1 MDKRDYYEILG
12 LDKNAT
18 SEQIKSSYR
27 KLALQYHPDKN
38 PNDKSSEEKFKEAA
52 EAYEVLSDPNKRA
65 KYDRYGHA
73 GLRGGQDYHTYT
85 NMQDVFSHFGD
96 IFGGS
101 IFDSFF
107 GGGGTG
113 RGRRYSGEAGADIK
127 IKLPLTLEEIAEGVS
142 KTLKV
147 RRLITCDTCGGSG
160 AKSGGK
166 KTCNVCQGN
175 GEVRQV
181 SRSVFGQFVNI
192 ATCSNCNGT
201 GEMISDKCDE
211 CRGEGRIFGEDKIKI
226 DIPAGV
232 EEGNYIPLRGKGH
245 AGKNGGPFGDLLV
258 IIEEKKHEHFIRD
271 RNDLIYNLHITFP
284 QAALG
289 DSVDV
294 PLINGTHELKIADGT
309 QNGTRIRLKDKGL
322 PYLNSNARG
331 DMYVIIHI
339 EIPTKLSSKEK
350 DLIQEL
356 AKSENFIV
364 KNNAEKEKDIFEKIK
379 DAFF

>member
-1 MDKRDYYEILG
+1 MEKRDYYEILG
-12 LDKNAT
+12 LDRNAT

-27 KLALQYHPDKN
+27 KLAIKYHPDKN
-38 PNDKSSEEKFKEAA
+38 PGDSEAEEKFKEAA
-52 EAYEVLSDPNKRA
+52 EAYEVLSDANKRA
-65 KYDRYGHA
+65 RYDRYGHA
-73 GLRGGQDYHTYT
+73 GLRGGQDYHTYN
-85 NMQDVFSHFGD
+85 NMQDIFSHFGD

-107 GGGGTG
+107 GGNSTG
-113 RGRRYSGEAGADIK
+113 RGKRYSGEAGADIK
-127 IKLPLTLEEIAEGVS
+127 IKLPLTLEEIAEGAS

-147 RRLITCDTCGGSG
+147 RRLVTCETCSGSG

-166 KTCNVCQGN
+166 RTCNVCNGN

-201 GEMISDKCDE
+201 GEMITDRCDD
-211 CRGEGRIFGEDKIKI
+211 CRGEGRIFGEDKVKV

-258 IIEEKKHEHFIRD
+258 ILEEKKHEHFIRD
-271 RNDLIYNLHITFP
+271 RNDLIYNLNVTFP

-289 DSVDV
+289 DTVEI
-294 PLINGTHELKIADGT
+294 PLINGTHDLKIEAGT

-331 DMYVIIHI
+331 DLYVIVHI

-350 DLIQEL
+350 DLIEEL
-356 AKSENFIV
+356 AKSENFKI
-364 KNNAEKEKDIFEKIK
+364 KKHAEKEKDIFEKIK